1 MKRAATMKSH
11 DTAALEAVRADTA
24 QNAVAD
30 LTGKFE
36 AIERALPIGCDELAI
51 EGHRRRTNAF

>member
-11 DTAALEAVRADTA
+11 DTAVLEAVRVDTA

-30 LTGKFE
+30 LTGKLE
-36 AIERALPIGCDELAI
+36 AIERALPIGCVELW
-51 EGHRRRTNAF
+51 R